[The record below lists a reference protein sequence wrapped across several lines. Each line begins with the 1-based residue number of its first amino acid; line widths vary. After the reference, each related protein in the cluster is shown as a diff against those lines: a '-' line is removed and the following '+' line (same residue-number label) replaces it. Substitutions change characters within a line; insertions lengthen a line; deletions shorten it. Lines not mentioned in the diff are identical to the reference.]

1 MKKISI
7 ALLAFVTALTVASCQ
22 KETPKEAETT
32 PEVKGMTISAVSE
45 GICTGVKA
53 ELAYKYDIL
62 WNQDDQIRVKNTEKS
77 VDFTLV
83 NGEGTTKGIFSSDES
98 ISGEV
103 EAFYPADVANLVWPA
118 EQQNNQLPPMYCKK
132 TLASTLNQTF
142 NFTSL
147 GSMLQLAFNST
158 TPNIVVKNVKVSADE
173 PMSGAFTITDGKA
186 VISQP
191 ESGKPGI
198 TLNLE
203 EGVAMG
209 TSSKYF
215 NIAIPSGT
223 YTALTIVLTTT
234 DGRACTIQ
242 AKNALSIGHN
252 TVNKLTIS
260 GEFHLPGTTGKAKA
274 NIGGV
279 EKDVPWIQLWENG
292 PKFAKYNV
300 GVTDGKAESY
310 GGYYCWGSSIDKDS
324 DLKYNQSN
332 VELTGADDTATN
344 LWGEKWRMPTSTELE
359 DLTNPNYCRCSYI
372 FDYNGTGVNGLLCK
386 GIGIYSSNSIF
397 FPAAGMFT
405 EKLRNLNDVC
415 CYWSTTP
422 VNDGDHAY
430 YMGAGQSGNHVVVS
444 NPRERGFSIRA
455 VFAE

>member
-1 MKKISI
+1 MKKIAI
-7 ALLAFVTALTVASCQ
+7 ALLAFIAALTAASCQ

-32 PEVKGMTISAVSE
+32 SKRKGMTISAVSE
-45 GICTGVKA
+45 GIGTGVKA
-53 ELAYKYDIL
+53 ELAYKYDVL

-83 NGEGTTKGIFSSDES
+83 NGEGTTEGIFSSDES

-103 EAFYPADVANLVWPA
+103 EAFYPADAANLVWPA
-118 EQQNNQLPPMYCKK
+118 EQQNNQFPPMYCKK

-158 TPNIVVKNVKVSADE
+158 TTNIIVKTVEVSADE

-198 TLNLE
+198 TLDLG

-223 YTALTIVLTTT
+223 YSSLTIVLTATT
-234 DGRACTIQ
+234 GDKCTIQ
-242 AKNALSIGHN
+242 AKKVLTIEHN

-260 GEFHLPGTTGKAKA
+260 GKFNYPDAVGTAKA

-279 EKDVPWIQLWENG
+279 EKDVPWIQLWYGG

-310 GGYYCWGSSIDKDS
+310 GGYYCWGKTKDKDS
-324 DLKYNQSN
+324 EGEYKSGSEVLS
-332 VELTGADDTATN
+332 GADDTATN
-344 LWGEKWRMPTSTELE
+344 LWGEKWRMPTMEEFLA
-359 DLTNPNYCRCSYI
+359 LTSPDNCRCSFTY
-372 FDYNGTGVNGLLCK
+372 DYEGTGVNGFLCK
-386 GIGIYSSNSIF
+386 GKGIYSSNSVF
-397 FPAAGMFT
+397 LPAAGTFNGKVSNPNMSFS
-405 EKLRNLNDVC
+405 
-415 CYWSTTP
+415 YWSTTP
-422 VNDGDHAY
+422 QSDMAY
-430 YMGAGQSGNHVVVS
+430 ALSLGRSGAYDVAPMFRKYSLSV
-444 NPRERGFSIRA
+444 RA
-455 VFAE
+455 VLVE

>member
-1 MKKISI
+1 MKKIAI
-7 ALLAFVTALTVASCQ
+7 VLLAFATVLTAVSCQ
-22 KETPKEAETT
+22 KAVHEEVEITPKG
-32 PEVKGMTISAVSE
+32 KGMTISAVSE
-45 GICTGVKA
+45 GLDTGVKA
-53 ELAYKYDIL
+53 ELAYKYDVL
-62 WNQDDQIRVKNTEKS
+62 WNQDDQIRAKNTEKS
-77 VDFTLV
+77 VDFNLV

-186 VISQP
+186 IISQP

-198 TLNLE
+198 TLDLG

-223 YTALTIVLTTT
+223 YTALTIVLITT

-300 GVTDGKAESY
+300 GVTDGKAESF
-310 GGYYCWGSSIDKDS
+310 GGYYCWGRSIDKDPEE
-324 DLKYNQSN
+324 KYNQSN
-332 VELTGADDTATN
+332 VELSGADDTATN

-359 DLTNPNYCRCSYI
+359 DLTDPNNCGCSYI

-386 GIGIYSSNSIF
+386 GIGIYSSNSLF
-397 FPAAGMFT
+397 FPAAGTFAGKLKDLN
-405 EKLRNLNDVC
+405 EKC

-422 VNDGDHAY
+422 KNDGDHAY
-430 YMGAGQSGNHVVVS
+430 YMGAGQNGNRVVFYI
-444 NPRERGFSIRA
+444 PRDQGVSIRA
-455 VFAE
+455 VLAE